1 MWRSPSPEKGAYDM
15 PSVKFLGHTCFTVAE
30 GADTIIFDPFL
41 EGNPQAV
48 CGPDDVDVTAVLPT
62 HGHSDHIGDTVPIAK
77 RCDALVIAP
86 YELAVYCERQG
97 CKVHPLHIGGGA
109 DFPFGR
115 VKLTI
120 AMHGSGIMEEEI
132 PIYTGPACG
141 FLLTMGG
148 KTLYYAGDTGLFGDM
163 KLLGD
168 LNTIDLAF
176 LPIGDNFTMGIDDA
190 VEAVKLL
197 NPAAVVPMHYN
208 TFDPIMAEPED
219 FAAKVSAETS
229 AKCIIMSPGET
240 IEV

>member
-1 MWRSPSPEKGAYDM
+1 M
-15 PSVKFLGHTCFTVAE
+15 PSVKFLGHTCFTVTE
-30 GADTIIFDPFL
+30 GADTVIFDPFL

-48 CGPDDVDVTAVLPT
+48 CGPDEVDVTAVLPS
-62 HGHSDHIGDTVPIAK
+62 HGHSDHLGDTVAIAK

-97 CKVHPLHIGGGA
+97 CTVHPLHIGGGA

-115 VKLTI
+115 VKLTV
-120 AMHGSGIMEEEI
+120 ALHGSGIMDDEI
-132 PIYTGPACG
+132 PIYTGPPCG

-148 KTLYYAGDTGLFGDM
+148 KTLYYAGDTGLCGDM

-176 LPIGDNFTMGIDDA
+176 LPIGDNFTMGIADA

-197 NPAAVVPMHYN
+197 QPAKVVPMHYK
-208 TFDPIMAEPED
+208 TFEPIEAEPEE
-219 FAAKVSAETS
+219 FAAKVSAQTS
-229 AKCIIMSPGET
+229 AECIVMSPGES
-240 IEV
+240 IDV